1 MQKSLQRRES
11 KNKTKTPYEFI
22 KRRSINKT
30 HHLVVHAKYIS
41 HFIGYQICYLNFQ
54 SAVGDE
60 GFLRMN
66 LLSLGLYSGRI
77 EKRMRI
83 SDKLNANTIS
93 R

>member
-1 MQKSLQRRES
+1 MNLS
-11 KNKTKTPYEFI
+11 KDAALTKRTTQWHTL
-22 KRRSINKT
+22 N
-30 HHLVVHAKYIS
+30 IS

-60 GFLRMN
+60 GFLRMY
-66 LLSLGLYSGRI
+66 LLSLELYSGRI